1 MKGELVGFILYESE
15 DGEQKTGWLEQTIP
29 VNSRI
34 DVSGSHEGAAANLT
48 VARGNADLEVKPDY
62 DGELRVL
69 HIDAVLNLDIRMY
82 EEEGMDLIADLYSLK
97 KELFPEKEETP
108 YERLLIS
115 STSRCRVAG
124 RIATEHP
131 EMQILQICHS
141 SGEVKLRAMTED
153 MSRYARLE
161 SVFLKKNGQM
171 EEKKVLKGRS
181 YDGFAFLQLEGVN
194 DRDAAEA
201 LRGAE
206 VYVDRRHAIKLGA
219 DENFVCELIGLRA
232 VDETGET
239 IGTLRDVLKPNAVC
253 DVYVFNT
260 PRGELMIPALKR
272 VVKTVD
278 VDAGVMT
285 LDSAAL
291 AEVAVWEDEPAERDE

>member
-1 MKGELVGFILYESE
+1 
-15 DGEQKTGWLEQTIP
+15 
-29 VNSRI
+29 
-34 DVSGSHEGAAANLT
+34 
-48 VARGNADLEVKPDY
+48 
-62 DGELRVL
+62 
-69 HIDAVLNLDIRMY
+69 
-82 EEEGMDLIADLYSLK
+82 
-97 KELFPEKEETP
+97 
-108 YERLLIS
+108 
-115 STSRCRVAG
+115 
-124 RIATEHP
+124 
-131 EMQILQICHS
+131 MQQEYLQIGEIVRPQGIR
-141 SGEVKLRAMTED
+141 GEVKLRAMTED

-253 DVYVFNT
+253 GV
-260 PRGELMIPALKR
+260 LMIPALKR

>member
-1 MKGELVGFILYESE
+1 
-15 DGEQKTGWLEQTIP
+15 
-29 VNSRI
+29 
-34 DVSGSHEGAAANLT
+34 
-48 VARGNADLEVKPDY
+48 
-62 DGELRVL
+62 
-69 HIDAVLNLDIRMY
+69 
-82 EEEGMDLIADLYSLK
+82 
-97 KELFPEKEETP
+97 
-108 YERLLIS
+108 
-115 STSRCRVAG
+115 
-124 RIATEHP
+124 
-131 EMQILQICHS
+131 MQQEYLQIGEIVRPQGIR
-141 SGEVKLRAMTED
+141 GEVKLRAMTED

-239 IGTLRDVLKPNAVC
+239 IGTLRDVLKPSL
-253 DVYVFNT
+253 
-260 PRGELMIPALKR
+260 RRIPLR
-272 VVKTVD
+272 SRRR
-278 VDAGVMT
+278 
-285 LDSAAL
+285 L
-291 AEVAVWEDEPAERDE
+291 P

>member
-1 MKGELVGFILYESE
+1 
-15 DGEQKTGWLEQTIP
+15 
-29 VNSRI
+29 
-34 DVSGSHEGAAANLT
+34 
-48 VARGNADLEVKPDY
+48 
-62 DGELRVL
+62 
-69 HIDAVLNLDIRMY
+69 
-82 EEEGMDLIADLYSLK
+82 
-97 KELFPEKEETP
+97 
-108 YERLLIS
+108 
-115 STSRCRVAG
+115 
-124 RIATEHP
+124 
-131 EMQILQICHS
+131 MQQEYLQIGEIVRPQGIR
-141 SGEVKLRAMTED
+141 GEVKLRAMTED
-153 MSRYARLE
+153 MSRYAR
-161 SVFLKKNGQM
+161 
-171 EEKKVLKGRS
+171 
-181 YDGFAFLQLEGVN
+181 QLEGVN